1 MNVEAAIVLFDS
13 MSYRKKL
20 LSERIEACYAR
31 LELMVGNERIG
42 TEAELKCYLDE
53 CAFIAQLQL
62 DFMRAL
68 CRGGMGKD
76 Q

>member
-20 LSERIEACYAR
+20 LGDRIEACYAC
-31 LELMVGNERIG
+31 LDLMVGNERIG

-53 CAFIAQLQL
+53 REFIAKFQL
-62 DFMRAL
+62 DFMRAIYN
-68 CRGGMGKD
+68 GGK
-76 Q
+76 